1 MKQQGQNLIL
11 NAAVLADAAVGTAGI
26 KTRYN
31 QRGFP
36 FLCYITSMKKEEKIM
51 KTKKVVVGAVAAA
64 MLSLSVCSI
73 APAVAAGETVQISV
87 STAEAKAGE
96 QFTVNVSLADIP
108 STGIQATDF
117 SIAYDNTLIT
127 IDSVKAG
134 AITSTKAEGSD
145 ATGGEAPIFDSTIIN
160 EEGCVNLI
168 WTTALEDSSYWIS
181 KGGVFCTITGT
192 VSKSAPE
199 GTVADLK
206 LVPGNRET
214 YPGSGV
220 MVDKIACGYFDGTSR
235 VSYEVKAANGKVVVP
250 SSQPQPKGKRGDA
263 NCDGDVRLNDAIL
276 VLQAIGNPDAYGVNG
291 SDETHITAQGMINGD
306 VAGGPDDKGGD
317 GLTTADAVRIQA
329 YIISLVTEL

>member
-1 MKQQGQNLIL
+1 
-11 NAAVLADAAVGTAGI
+11 
-26 KTRYN
+26 
-31 QRGFP
+31 
-36 FLCYITSMKKEEKIM
+36 M

-96 QFTVNVSLADIP
+96 QFTVEVSLADIP

-117 SIAYDNTLIT
+117 SVVYDNTLIT

-160 EEGCVNLI
+160 DEGCVNLI

-181 KGGVFCTITGT
+181 KNGVFCTITGT

-206 LVPGNRET
+206 LVPGKRET

-235 VSYEVKAANGKVVVP
+235 VSYDVKAANGKVVVP
-250 SSQPQPKGKRGDA
+250 SSAQPTGKRGDA

-291 SDETHITAQGMINGD
+291 SDPTHITNQGMINGD
-306 VAGGPDDKGGD
+306 VAGGTDDKGGD
-317 GLTTADAVRIQA
+317 GLTTADAVRIQGFV
-329 YIISLVTEL
+329 IDIVTEL

>member
-1 MKQQGQNLIL
+1 
-11 NAAVLADAAVGTAGI
+11 
-26 KTRYN
+26 
-31 QRGFP
+31 
-36 FLCYITSMKKEEKIM
+36 M

-108 STGIQATDF
+108 TTGIQATDF

-145 ATGGEAPIFDSTIIN
+145 ATSGEAPIFDSSIN
-160 EEGCVNLI
+160 NDEGSVNLI

-181 KGGVFCTITGT
+181 KEGVFCTITGT

-206 LVPGNRET
+206 LVPRKSET
-214 YPGSGV
+214 YPGSGIL
-220 MVDKIACGYFDGTSR
+220 VDKIACGYFDGTSR
-235 VSYEVKAANGKVVVP
+235 VSYEVKTANGKVVVP
-250 SSQPQPKGKRGDA
+250 SDQPSKGKRGDA
-263 NCDGDVRLNDAIL
+263 NCDGEVRVNDAVL
-276 VLQAIGNPDAYGVNG
+276 VLQAIGNPDAYGING
-291 SDETHITAQGMINGD
+291 SDETHITAQGMTNGD
-306 VAGGPDDKGGD
+306 VAGGTDDKGGD
-317 GLTTADAVRIQA
+317 GLTTADAIRIQSL
-329 YIISLVTEL
+329 ILGLVTEL

>member
-1 MKQQGQNLIL
+1 MQGLF
-11 NAAVLADAAVGTAGI
+11 ADMAEGSAKI

-31 QRGFP
+31 QRGFL

-96 QFTVNVSLADIP
+96 QFTVDVSLADIP
-108 STGIQATDF
+108 STGIQAIDF
-117 SIAYDNTLIT
+117 SIVYDNTLVT

-145 ATGGEAPIFDSTIIN
+145 ATGGEAPIFDSSILN
-160 EEGCVNLI
+160 EEGYVNLV
-168 WTTALEDSSYWIS
+168 WSTALEDSSYWIS
-181 KGGVFCTITGT
+181 KEGVFCTITGT

-206 LVPGNRET
+206 LAPVKRET

-220 MVDKIACGYFDGTSR
+220 LMDRLSCGYFDGTSK
-235 VSYEVKAANGKVVVP
+235 VSYEVKPVDGKVTVP
-250 SSQPQPKGKRGDA
+250 GGDVDPTGKRGDA
-263 NCDGDVRLNDAIL
+263 NCDGEVALNDAVL
-276 VLQAIGNPDAYGVNG
+276 VMQSLGNPDAYGLNG
-291 SDETHITAQGMINGD
+291 SEETHITAQGIKNAD
-306 VAGGPDDKGGD
+306 VVGGEDGKGGD
-317 GLTTADAVRIQA
+317 LLTNADALRIQQ
-329 YIISLVTEL
+329 YLLKLFTEV